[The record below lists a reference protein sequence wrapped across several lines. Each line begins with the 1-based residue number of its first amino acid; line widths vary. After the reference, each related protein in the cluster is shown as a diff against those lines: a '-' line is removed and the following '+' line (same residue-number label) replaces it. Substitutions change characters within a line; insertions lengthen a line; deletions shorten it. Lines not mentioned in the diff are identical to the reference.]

1 MTAQFPLAHHP
12 DVIAHHR
19 PGRRHG
25 NGTASIALCWLVAAL
40 GLAGSYW
47 LDAIAHQAASCL
59 FGLLG
64 AAAAMVLTLVGR
76 QR

>member
-1 MTAQFPLAHHP
+1 MTAQFPLAHHS
-12 DVIAHHR
+12 DAVAHHR
-19 PGRRHG
+19 PVRRQGH
-25 NGTASIALCWLVAAL
+25 GTAVIVCWLAAAL

-64 AAAAMVLTLVGR
+64 AMIAVLLTLVGAR
-76 QR
+76 R